1 MLDSCICEQTWEGM
15 GINSVSMPATLCLWG
30 LGFQLTLP
38 WGLSLHL
45 WGRVGFQ
52 TESVIIGAAPF
63 CLTPA
68 VLMHVASFQRPFL
81 L

>member
-52 TESVIIGAAPF
+52 T
-63 CLTPA
+63 
-68 VLMHVASFQRPFL
+68 
-81 L
+81 